1 MEQRLGELAEPY
13 HHDPRTARL
22 SKAARGLIAAGAG
35 VIVARGRRSRAAAVA
50 GGVLVLAG
58 SALERFAIVSAG
70 RASAADPKY
79 VVGPQRARS
88 AH

>member
-1 MEQRLGELAEPY
+1 
-13 HHDPRTARL
+13 
-22 SKAARGLIAAGAG
+22 
-35 VIVARGRRSRAAAVA
+35 VIVARGRRSRAAAAA